1 MEKRKGYTVITGAS
15 MGLGEAFAEACAKR
29 GQDLLLAALPGTGL
43 PEVATRLRNRYGVA
57 VESIETD
64 LSTKSGQE
72 GFLASVLAEGRP
84 IGLLI
89 NNVGTASNGLFD
101 LIPLENQRLCVELNI
116 QSTMALTYG
125 LIPRLAESEG
135 AGILTVASLS
145 ALYPMPLFAVYA
157 ATKAFLLNWSLAL
170 RQELAPLGIKVCVLA
185 PGGINTTAE
194 IREKNR
200 AQGLAGRLSCQEP
213 EAVAE
218 EALDRMPRA
227 KGLLIPGHFNR
238 ILAFLGRFSPK
249 NFTAAAIF
257 KRWNKV
263 LGSLEDNAESRW
275 YLRDKGAA

>member
-1 MEKRKGYTVITGAS
+1 MEEHKEYTVITGAS
-15 MGLGEAFAEACAKR
+15 MGLGAAFAEACAKR
-29 GQDLLLAALPGTGL
+29 GQNLVLAALPGSCLGEL
-43 PEVATRLRNRYGVA
+43 AARLRERYGVS
-57 VESIETD
+57 VEAIETD
-64 LSTKSGQE
+64 LSTKAGQE
-72 GFLASVLAEGRP
+72 GFLASVLAGGRR
-84 IGLLI
+84 ISFLV

-101 LIPLENQRLCVELNI
+101 LIPLENQRLCVDLNI

-125 LIPRLAESEG
+125 LIPRLSEG
-135 AGILTVASLS
+135 SGARILTVASLS

-170 RQELAPLGIKVCVLA
+170 RQELSPLGIQVCVLA

-200 AQGLAGRLSCQEP
+200 AQGLAGRLSSQEP

-218 EALDRMPRA
+218 EALDKMPRS
-227 KGLLIPGHFNR
+227 KGLVIPGRFNR
-238 ILAFLGRFSPK
+238 LLAFLGRFSPK

-257 KRWNKV
+257 RRWNKV
-263 LGSLEDNAESRW
+263 LGSLEENAESQW

>member
-1 MEKRKGYTVITGAS
+1 MEEHKGYTVVTGAS
-15 MGLGEAFAEACAKR
+15 MGLGAAFAEACAKR
-29 GQDLLLAALPGTGL
+29 GQNLVLAALPGTGL
-43 PEVATRLRNRYGVA
+43 GEVATRLRDRYGVA
-57 VESIETD
+57 VEAIETD
-64 LSTKSGQE
+64 LSTKAGQE
-72 GFLASVLAEGRP
+72 GFLATVLAEGRRVS
-84 IGLLI
+84 LLI
-89 NNVGTASNGLFD
+89 NNVGMASNGLFD
-101 LIPLENQRLCVELNI
+101 LIPLENQRRCVDLNI

-125 LIPRLAESEG
+125 LIPRLSETPG

-170 RQELAPLGIKVCVLA
+170 RQELGPLGIRVCVLA

-194 IREKNR
+194 IREKNK
-200 AQGLAGRLSCQEP
+200 AQGLAGRLSSQEP

-227 KGLLIPGHFNR
+227 KGLVIPGRFNR

-257 KRWNKV
+257 WRWNKV
-263 LGSLEDNAESRW
+263 LGRLEDNAESQW

>member
-57 VESIETD
+57 VEAIETD

-72 GFLASVLAEGRP
+72 SFLASVLAEGRP